1 MSSDSLESAVLME
14 EFLMTG
20 KNCGREAIND
30 DGEKIFP
37 ENDVQQDRK
46 KDQNDA
52 YFTDIR

>member
-1 MSSDSLESAVLME
+1 ME

-37 ENDVQQDRK
+37 ENEVQQDRK
-46 KDQNDA
+46 KIKMTHISLTFDS
-52 YFTDIR
+52 